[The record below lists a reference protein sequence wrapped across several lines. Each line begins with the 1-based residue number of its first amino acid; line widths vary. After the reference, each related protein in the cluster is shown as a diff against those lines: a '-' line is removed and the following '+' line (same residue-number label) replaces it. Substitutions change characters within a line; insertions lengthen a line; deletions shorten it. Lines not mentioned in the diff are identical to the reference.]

1 MSATHS
7 RDIAQGQRVSS
18 LPIDVILAALRQT
31 LATGT
36 TLVLQAPPG
45 AGKTTRVPLA
55 LLDAPWLAGR
65 RIIMLEPRR
74 LAARAAAVYMAR
86 LLGEQVGETVGYR
99 IRFESKIGPRTR
111 IEVLTEAILTRR
123 LQTDPGLDGVGLV
136 IFDEFHERHL
146 DSDLGLALCLDAQ
159 RGLREDLRLL
169 VMSAT
174 LDTATVADL
183 LDAPVLRSEGRSY
196 PVEILHRPPSDERDM
211 ARNMAVAIRAAVQ
224 EQHGDVL
231 AFLPGAGE
239 IRRCLG
245 LLEAEPACTG
255 LLLCPLYGDLP
266 QAQQERALTPD
277 PDGRRKIVLA
287 TAIAETSLTIE
298 GVRVVIDAGWSRVP
312 RFDPNSGLSGLVT
325 VRVAQSSADQRA
337 GRAGRL
343 GPGVCYRLWP
353 QGLHLIKHADAE
365 IRQADLAPLALEL
378 AQWGVRDVAQL
389 AWLDAPPPGSLAQ
402 ARDLLRE
409 LDAIDANDD
418 ITALGR
424 RMAALPLHPRLAHM
438 LLRAQTMGQGALACD
453 VAALL
458 GERDVLKGDA
468 SRNPDFSL
476 RVEALS
482 ALRRN
487 GRAGVASFSADANAC
502 VRAEQVAAQYRRLIK
517 ADAAST
523 VHAPEEIGLLL
534 ALAYPDRV
542 ARRRGGEEERGTG
555 GKLTGSAY
563 LLANGRGARLRD
575 AGVLQKHAWLV
586 AANLA
591 VGTGEGII
599 YSAAPVSES
608 DLRTELPE
616 HIHATQSVSWDS
628 AQSAVAARRETRFGA
643 IVLDSVILRDADPE
657 ALRAALL
664 QGIRQLGLT
673 SLPWTPECRN
683 WQARVLSLRAWCP
696 EETWPDV
703 SDERLLES
711 LEDWLAPYLD
721 GMSRRDH
728 LARIDLLGALQAP
741 LDYKQRARLD
751 EGAPTHIDVPSGS
764 HLRLEYDAAAGSP
777 VLAVKL
783 QEMFGLADTPRIAW
797 GRVPVTLHLLSPA
810 RRPIQITQDLRGFW
824 DRTYAEVKRELQ
836 GRYPKHP
843 WPDDPWNATPTARA
857 KRRS

>member
-1 MSATHS
+1 M
-7 RDIAQGQRVSS
+7 SS
-18 LPIDVILAALRQT
+18 LPIDVILAPLRQA
-31 LATGT
+31 LAENTA
-36 TLVLQAPPG
+36 LVLQAPPG

-74 LAARAAAVYMAR
+74 LAARAAAVFMAR
-86 LLGEQVGETVGYR
+86 LLGEKVGETVGYR
-99 IRFESKIGPRTR
+99 IRFESKISPRTR
-111 IEVLTEAILTRR
+111 IEVVTEAILTRR
-123 LQTDPGLDGVGLV
+123 LQSDPGLDSVGLV

-174 LDTATVADL
+174 LDAGAVAQL
-183 LDAPVLRSEGRSY
+183 LGAPVLSSEGRCY
-196 PVEILHRPPSDERDM
+196 PVEILHRPPSDERDI

-239 IRRCLG
+239 IRRCQTLLG
-245 LLEAEPACTG
+245 ADPVCAG
-255 LLLCPLYGDLP
+255 VLLCPLYGDLP
-266 QAQQERALTPD
+266 QAQQDRAITPD

-378 AQWGVRDVAQL
+378 AQWGVRDAAQL
-389 AWLDAPPPGSLAQ
+389 AWLDAPPPGALAQ
-402 ARDLLRE
+402 ARELLRE
-409 LDAIDANDD
+409 LDALDEKDT

-438 LLRAQTMGQGALACD
+438 LLRAQALDKAALACD

-458 GERDVLKGDA
+458 GERDVLKGEA
-468 SRNPDFSL
+468 SRDPDFSL

-487 GRAGVASFSADANAC
+487 GRAGVASLSADANAC
-502 VRAEQVAAQYRRLIK
+502 ARAEQVAAQYRRLIK
-517 ADAAST
+517 AGEATA
-523 VHAPEEIGLLL
+523 VVAPEEIGLLL

-542 ARRRGGEEERGTG
+542 ARKRAGDEERSTG
-555 GKLTGSAY
+555 GRLTGTAY

-575 AGVLQKHAWLV
+575 AGVLQKHTWLV

-599 YSAAPVSES
+599 YSAAPVAES
-608 DLRTELPE
+608 DLRAQLPE
-616 HIHATQSVSWDS
+616 HIRQTESVSWDN

-643 IVLDSVILRDADPE
+643 IVLDSVIVRDADPD
-657 ALRAALL
+657 LVRAALL
-664 QGIRQLGLT
+664 QGIRQLGLEV
-673 SLPWTPECRN
+673 LPWTPECRN
-683 WQARVLSLRAWCP
+683 WQARVLSLRVWCP
-696 EETWPDV
+696 DENWPDV
-703 SDERLLES
+703 SDARLLES
-711 LEDWLAPYLD
+711 LEDWLAPYLN

-728 LARIDLLGALQAP
+728 LARLNLLDALQAP
-741 LDYKQRARLD
+741 LDYKRRTRLE
-751 EGAPTHIDVPSGS
+751 EGAPTHLNVPSGS
-764 HLRLEYDAAAGSP
+764 HLRLEYDVAGGSP
-777 VLAVKL
+777 ILAVKL

-824 DRTYAEVKRELQ
+824 DRTYAEVRKEMQ

-857 KRRS
+857 KRHKM

>member
-1 MSATHS
+1 M
-7 RDIAQGQRVSS
+7 SS
-18 LPIDVILAALRQT
+18 LPIDAILAPLRRILAA
-31 LATGT
+31 GT
-36 TLVLQAPPG
+36 ALVLQAPPG
-45 AGKTTRVPLA
+45 AGKTTRVPPA

-74 LAARAAAVYMAR
+74 LAARAAAVFMAR
-86 LLGEQVGETVGYR
+86 LLGEPVGETVGYR
-99 IRFESKIGPRTR
+99 IRFEAKIGPRTR
-111 IEVLTEAILTRR
+111 IEVVTEAILTRR
-123 LQTDPGLDGVGLV
+123 LQSDPGLDGVGLV

-174 LDTATVADL
+174 LDSGPVAQL
-183 LDAPVLRSEGRSY
+183 LDAPVLSSEGRCY
-196 PVEILHRPPSDERDM
+196 PVDILHRPPTDERDM
-211 ARNMAVAIRAAVQ
+211 ARNMAVAIRAVLQ
-224 EQHGDVL
+224 EQHGDIL

-239 IRRCLG
+239 IRRCLT
-245 LLEAEPACTG
+245 LLEADPVCAG
-255 LLLCPLYGDLP
+255 VLLSPLYGDLP
-266 QAQQERALTPD
+266 QAQQDRAITPD
-277 PDGRRKIVLA
+277 PGGRRKIVLA

-378 AQWGVRDVAQL
+378 AQWGVRDAAQL
-389 AWLDAPPPGSLAQ
+389 AWLDAPPPGALAQ
-402 ARDLLRE
+402 ARELLRE
-409 LDAIDANDD
+409 LAAIDSKDT

-438 LLRAQTMGQGALACD
+438 LLRAQALGKGALACD
-453 VAALL
+453 IAALL
-458 GERDVLKGDA
+458 GERDVLKGEA
-468 SRNPDFSL
+468 SRNPDFSV

-487 GRAGVASFSADANAC
+487 GRAGVASFQADANAC
-502 VRAEQVAAQYRRLIK
+502 ARAEQVAAQYRRLIK
-517 ADAAST
+517 CGEAAS
-523 VHAPEEIGLLL
+523 VCAPEELGLLL

-542 ARRRGGEEERGTG
+542 ARRRGDEERGTAG
-555 GKLTGSAY
+555 RLMGSAY

-575 AGVLQKHAWLV
+575 AGMLQKHAWLV

-591 VGTGEGII
+591 VGAGEGII
-599 YSAAPVSES
+599 YSAAPVAES
-608 DLRTELPE
+608 DLRAQLPE
-616 HIHATQSVSWDS
+616 HVRQTESVSWDS

-643 IVLDSVILRDADPE
+643 IVLDSALLRDADPD
-657 ALRAALL
+657 LVRAALL
-664 QGIRQLGLT
+664 HGIRQLGLE

-696 EETWPDV
+696 EENWPDV
-703 SDERLLES
+703 ADARLLES
-711 LEDWLAPYLD
+711 LEDWLSPYLN

-728 LARIDLLGALQAP
+728 LARLDLLDSLQTL
-741 LDYKQRARLD
+741 LDYKQRTRLE
-751 EGAPTHIDVPSGS
+751 EGAPTHLNVPSGS
-764 HLRLEYDAAAGSP
+764 HLRLDYDAAAGSP

-810 RRPIQITQDLRGFW
+810 RHPLQITQDLRGFW
-824 DRTYAEVKRELQ
+824 DRTYAEVRKEFQ

-857 KRRS
+857 KRRG